1 MAGPDKGGGRF
12 NWGEKYLMSVPA
24 ATYRIQLNSQFTFED
39 ASQTVKYLKELG
51 ISHIYASPVFMARTG
66 SLHGYDC
73 VDQNVFNPVLG
84 REKKWRALMRRLEEN
99 RMGWIQDIVP
109 NHMAYD
115 KNNKMLMDVLELG
128 DKSKFYDFFDVNWDH
143 VYESL
148 KGKILAPF
156 LGKYYGECLEDG
168 EIKLIYEK
176 EGIMVNYFDL
186 KFPLRLESYL
196 YLLEKNFNNLPPEKI
211 LLPDEL
217 KLFLQ
222 PFQKMI
228 KARNRVTPEK
238 YQNESDRFKSGL
250 RSLFARNSSVED
262 YMIKRIG
269 FFNGY
274 PGDPESFIFL
284 DQLLS
289 QQYFRLSFWK
299 VATEEVNY
307 RRFFNLNELIC
318 LKTEHEKVFKCIHK
332 LLFRMMEENA
342 FSGLRIDHVDGL
354 YDPMQYLKRL
364 RKKDRNMYLVV
375 EKILTLDEDLP
386 KEWPVQGTTGYDGLN
401 YINGIFCQQKNH
413 LKFQRIYSRFIKRT
427 ISVPE
432 LIKDKKRMIIGKH
445 MAGDI
450 DNLAHAVKKI
460 SGRYWSG
467 RDITLYGLRRSLVEI
482 MTQFS
487 VYRTY
492 RNSLSYRNRDRD
504 VINEAIDGA
513 VKEIPDLGFEL
524 AFIRKLLIHDP
535 DESLEEEDKNC
546 WWDFIMR
553 FQQFT
558 GPLMAK
564 GFEDTALYIY
574 NRLLSLNEVGGDPG
588 KFGHSGEEFHRFNL
602 KRVQQWPLSMTATAT
617 HDTKRGEDVRARI
630 NVLSEIPDEW
640 YKKVRSWSRMN
651 RKLKTKVGGEK
662 VPDKND
668 EYALYQILVGSYP
681 FEQVDLPLFKERIK
695 ACMIKSVREAKVHT
709 AWIKPDSTYEDA
721 LQDFIENILNP
732 VPENT
737 FFQEFLEFQRKI
749 AYFGVFNS
757 LSQII
762 LKLTM
767 PGVPDLYQGTEL
779 WDLNLVDPDNRHPV
793 DFKKRQVFLRDL
805 INKQKRDILGI
816 ISEILTSPQDGRV
829 KLFLIYRLLQ
839 TRRKYHEVFKQG
851 GYLPLEIKGIYNE
864 HILAFMREYGNIKT
878 ISVVPRFLTS
888 LVGIR
893 ELPLGEDVWK
903 DTAIFVPGDSL
914 NDKWENT
921 ITGSQ
926 VKDVEKV
933 LSVAEILKHF
943 PVASLICKEDQ

>member
-1 MAGPDKGGGRF
+1 MAGPDQGAGRF
-12 NWGEKYLMSVPA
+12 NRGEKYFMSVPA
-24 ATYRIQLNSQFTFED
+24 ATYRIQFNSQFTFEE
-39 ASQTVKYLKELG
+39 ASQIVEYLKELG
-51 ISHIYASPVFMARTG
+51 ISHIYASPVFKARTG

-73 VDQNVFNPVLG
+73 VDQNVVNPELG
-84 REKKWRALMRRLEEN
+84 GEKKWRVLLHRLEEN

-156 LGKYYGECLEDG
+156 LGKYYGECLEAG

-176 EGIMVNYFDL
+176 EGITVNYFDL
-186 KFPLRLESYL
+186 KFPLRIESYL
-196 YLLEKNFNNLPPEKI
+196 YLLENSFNNLDPEKF
-211 LLPDEL
+211 LLPGEL

-222 PFQKMI
+222 PFKKLIREQDSI
-228 KARNRVTPEK
+228 PLDK
-238 YQNESDRFKSGL
+238 YKYESDRFKSGL
-250 RSLFARNSSVED
+250 RSLLSRNSSAED
-262 YMIKRIG
+262 HMIRRIDL
-269 FFNGY
+269 FNGD
-274 PGDPESFIFL
+274 PGNPESFIFL

-289 QQYFRLSFWK
+289 QQHFRLSFWK
-299 VATEEVNY
+299 VATEELNY

-318 LKTEHEKVFKCIHK
+318 IKTEHEKVFKCIHK
-332 LLFRMMEENA
+332 LLFRMIEENA
-342 FSGLRIDHVDGL
+342 FSGLRIDHIDGL
-354 YDPMQYLKRL
+354 YDPMQYLQRL
-364 RKKDRNMYLVV
+364 RKKARNMYIVV
-375 EKILTLDEDLP
+375 EKILTLNEELP
-386 KEWPVQGTTGYDGLN
+386 LEWPIQGTTGYDSLN
-401 YINGIFCQQKNH
+401 YINGIFCRQKNQI
-413 LKFQRIYSRFIKRT
+413 KFQRIYSRFIKRN

-432 LIKDKKRMIIGKH
+432 LIKEKKRMIIGKH

-450 DNLAHAVKKI
+450 DNLALAAKKI
-460 SGRYWSG
+460 SGRYRSG
-467 RDITLYGLRRSLVEI
+467 RDITMHGLRRSLVEI

-492 RNSLSYRNRDRD
+492 RSGFSFRNRDRN
-504 VINEAIDGA
+504 VINAAIDDA

-524 AFIRKLLIHDP
+524 EFIRKLLIHDP

-564 GFEDTALYIY
+564 GLEDTALYIY
-574 NRLLSLNEVGGDPG
+574 NRLLSLNEVGGDTG
-588 KFGHSGEEFHRFNL
+588 KFGYSSKEFHGFNL
-602 KRVQQWPLSMTATAT
+602 IRIQQWPYSMTSTAT

-640 YKKVRSWSRMN
+640 YKTVRSWNRIN
-651 RKLKTKVGGEK
+651 RKLKTTLDGEK

-668 EYALYQILVGSYP
+668 EYALYQILVGTYP
-681 FEQVDLPLFKERIK
+681 FEQGDQPSFKERIK
-695 ACMIKSVREAKVHT
+695 TTMIKSIREAKIHT
-709 AWIKPDSTYEDA
+709 AWIKPDSAYEEA
-721 LQDFIENILNP
+721 VQDFIEGILNP
-732 VPENT
+732 SPENS
-737 FFQEFLEFQRKI
+737 FFQEFLDFQRKI

-757 LSQII
+757 LSQIL

-779 WDLNLVDPDNRHPV
+779 WDLNLVDPDNRRPV
-793 DFKKRQVFLRDL
+793 DFEKRQMFLRDL
-805 INKQKRDILGI
+805 MKREKKNVLD
-816 ISEILTSPQDGRV
+816 SVPEILSEPQDGRV

-839 TRRKYHEVFKQG
+839 ARRRYHEVFKQG
-851 GYLPLEIKGIYNE
+851 GYIPLEIKGIYNE
-864 HILAFMREYGNIKT
+864 HILAFMRKYGNIKT

-903 DTAIFVPGDSL
+903 DTAIVVPSDSF
-914 NDKWENT
+914 NNKWENT

-943 PVASLICKEDQ
+943 PVALLICKEDQ